1 MKAMILAAG
10 LGTRLKPWTLNHPKA
25 LVPVDS
31 VPMLER
37 VIEKLKGEGFDDITV
52 NVHHFSDQIIKF
64 LSDHPFG
71 ININISDES
80 TELLDTGGGILKASQ
95 YFGDEPVL
103 IHNVDILSDT
113 DLTELMR
120 IHKENE
126 NDITLLTSNR
136 ESGRKLIFDRDG
148 SLCGWHN
155 LKSGEYKPS
164 GFKENKNYV
173 EEAFS
178 GIYVIG
184 KKAREAMR
192 DFARKK
198 GTEVFPVMDFF
209 LSIPDNV
216 KIGRHKVE
224 NPVILDIGKPD
235 TLAKASDLLKLM
247 RTGI

>member
-10 LGTRLKPWTLNHPKA
+10 LGTRLKPWTLEHPKA
-25 LVPVDS
+25 LVPVDG

-37 VIEKLKGEGFDDITV
+37 VMKKLKKEGFDDITV
-52 NVHHFSDQIIKF
+52 NVHHFSDQIIDF
-64 LSDHPFG
+64 INANDFG
-71 ININISDES
+71 VVVKVSDE
-80 TELLDTGGGILKASQ
+80 TKELLDTGGGILQASKL
-95 YFGDEPVL
+95 FGDEPVL
-103 IHNVDILSDT
+103 VHNVDILSNT
-113 DLTELMR
+113 DLGALMET
-120 IHKENE
+120 HNSAG
-126 NDITLLTSNR
+126 NDITLLTSDR
-136 ESGRKLIFDRDG
+136 DSSRKLIFDRDG
-148 SLCGWHN
+148 KLCGWHN
-155 LKSGEYKPS
+155 LNSGEYKPTS
-164 GFKENKNYV
+164 YILWRGDV

-209 LSIPDNV
+209 LSILDNV